1 LLLYNQSI
9 QILLLHVDNVFDF
22 ETLTACND
30 AFSTGMMPIT
40 KHRHHITNF
49 VYLTIGL

>member
-1 LLLYNQSI
+1 MFL
-9 QILLLHVDNVFDF
+9 ILKQ
-22 ETLTACND
+22 TACYD